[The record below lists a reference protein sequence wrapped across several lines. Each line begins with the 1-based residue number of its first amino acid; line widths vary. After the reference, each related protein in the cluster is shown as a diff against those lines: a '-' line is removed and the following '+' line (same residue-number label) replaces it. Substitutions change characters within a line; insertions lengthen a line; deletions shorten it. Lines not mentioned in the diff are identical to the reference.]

1 MSTSTYKHKGIST
14 VDLGLELQY
23 RKALKQLA
31 EEMTEDILRE
41 AAELWVGKT
50 ANDSMNFP
58 KWFIVQMMK
67 RIRAKWYNRFS
78 LMEKELL
85 PLLEERTD
93 KRTQTQIERALAQY
107 GFTFKFEPTGKQ
119 KLYARSFAIENA
131 IATKTIPMSIAAQAQ
146 AVIFRAWE
154 KGGDLKGLAD
164 NLERI
169 GNYGRD
175 KAELTARDQLSRLTQ
190 QMAMTNAKEAGVRK
204 ARWIHLPGL
213 YSSRKTHI
221 KFNGQIFNL
230 DDGLFDS
237 DVGRLVKPG
246 ELKYC
251 ACQFRII
258 PPGFD

>member
-1 MSTSTYKHKGIST
+1 MSISTYKHKGVSS
-14 VDLGLELQY
+14 VDLGLELEY
-23 RKALKQLA
+23 RKALKNLA
-31 EEMTEDILRE
+31 TEMTEDILRE
-41 AAELWVGKT
+41 AAQLWSGKT

-78 LMEKELL
+78 LLEKDIL
-85 PLLEERTD
+85 PLLESRTD
-93 KRTQTQIERALAQY
+93 KRTQTQIVKALSQY
-107 GFTFKFEPTGKQ
+107 GFTFKFEPTGKE

-131 IATKTIPMSIAAQAQ
+131 IATKAIPMAIAAQAQ
-146 AVIFRAWE
+146 AAIYRAWE
-154 KGGDLKGLAD
+154 KGGDLAGLSSE
-164 NLERI
+164 LERI

-190 QMAMTNAKEAGVRK
+190 QMAIANAKEAGVRK
-204 ARWIHLPGL
+204 ARWIHLPGQ

-221 KFNGQIFNL
+221 KFNGQTFNL